1 MGLNVM
7 LASSLKPNS
16 AQRSA
21 WQADVEPSVE
31 LDELIKEVK
40 EEISRIFDGKSQKT
54 DAKALEH

>member
-21 WQADVEPSVE
+21 WQADVE